1 MSASM
6 KAREPRRL
14 REGKEFHKG
23 VQEEW
28 ERSAEYERL
37 EAEKPV
43 VKPGERAGRI
53 DLFVQ
58 ADNEGLFAIVEVKN
72 SDWDAMSEQAVRR
85 NVRRQIAQIWDY
97 IESAGRE
104 PEGGGE
110 EPSSEGGGICPGVVF
125 RRQPKDPA
133 RRALIEELF
142 NEGGIAVAWEDET
155 IEERRER
162 G

>member
-1 MSASM
+1 MCASV
-6 KAREPRRL
+6 KTREPRRL
-14 REGKEFHKG
+14 RRGKEFHKG

-43 VKPGERAGRI
+43 VKPGGRAGRI

-58 ADNEGLFAIVEVKN
+58 ADNEGLFAVVEIKD
-72 SDWDAMSEQAVRR
+72 SDWDAMSERAVRR

-97 IESAGRE
+97 IDSAGGG
-104 PEGGGE
+104 PEGGGK
-110 EPSSEGGGICPGVVF
+110 EPPSHGGGICPGVAF
-125 RRQPKDPA
+125 RRRPKDPA

-142 NEGGIAVAWEDET
+142 NEGAIAVAWEDET